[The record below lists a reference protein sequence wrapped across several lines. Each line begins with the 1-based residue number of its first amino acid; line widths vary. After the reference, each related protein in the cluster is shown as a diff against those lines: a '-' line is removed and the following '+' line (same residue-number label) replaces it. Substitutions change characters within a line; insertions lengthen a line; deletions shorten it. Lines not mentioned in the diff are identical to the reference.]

1 MKRILTVQDIS
12 CVGKCSLTVAL
23 PIISA
28 MGIEAAVLP
37 TAVLSTHTAFK
48 KFTFHDLTDEMPT
61 ITSCW
66 NEQNIE
72 FDGLYSG
79 YLGSVRQIDLVIDLY
94 KAFGEGKLKLVDPA
108 MADNGRLYAGF
119 APDFPLQ
126 MARLCSVADIVIP
139 NLTEACFMLGEEYKA
154 FGYGEEYIKK
164 LLLGIVNLGAK
175 KVVITGV
182 AFEEG
187 KLGCCGYDSEKNEFF
202 SYFNNEIT
210 QKFHGTGDTFASV
223 CFGSLISGSTLFD
236 ATKNAADFVCD
247 AIKATLEDER
257 PIDYGVHFEKVL
269 YKLFPQS
276 NEHANRLEGDLN
288 L

>member
-48 KFTFHDLTDEMPT
+48 KFTFCDLTEEIPS
-61 ITSCW
+61 ITDCW
-66 NEQNIE
+66 KEQNIE

-79 YLGSVRQIDLVIDLY
+79 YLGSARQIDLVIELY
-94 KAFGEGKLKLVDPA
+94 KSFGEGKLKLVDPA
-108 MADNGRLYAGF
+108 MADNGKLYAGF
-119 APDFPLQ
+119 SSEFPHE
-126 MARLCSVADIVIP
+126 MARLCAIADVAIP
-139 NLTEACFMLGEEYKA
+139 NLTEACFMLDKEYKSC
-154 FGYGEEYIKK
+154 GYDEEYIKE
-164 LLLGIVNLGAK
+164 LLLGIAALGAT

-187 KLGCCGYDSEKNEFF
+187 KLGCCGYDSTTGEFF

-210 QKFHGTGDTFASV
+210 KKFHGTGDTFASV
-223 CFGSLISGSTLFD
+223 CFGSLILGESLYD
-236 ATKNAADFVCD
+236 ATKKAADFVCN
-247 AIKATLEDER
+247 AIKATVTDER

-269 YKLFPQS
+269 NTLI
-276 NEHANRLEGDLN
+276 
-288 L
+288 

>member
-48 KFTFHDLTDEMPT
+48 SLTFHDLTDEIPA
-61 ITSCW
+61 ISDCW
-66 NEQNIE
+66 ATQNIE

-94 KAFGEGKLKLVDPA
+94 KRFGEGKLKLVDPA
-108 MADNGRLYAGF
+108 MADNGKLYAGF
-119 APDFPLQ
+119 DAKFPLE
-126 MARLCSVADIVIP
+126 MARLCAIADVAIP
-139 NLTEACFMLGEEYKA
+139 NLTEACFMLGKEYKGA
-154 FGYGEEYIKK
+154 GYDEDYVKE
-164 LLLGIVNLGAK
+164 LLLGIANLGAK

-182 AFEEG
+182 AFGEG
-187 KLGCCGYDSEKNEFF
+187 SLGCYGYDSENGEFF
-202 SYFNNEIT
+202 SYLNSEIK
-210 QKFHGTGDTFASV
+210 QRFHGTGDTFASV
-223 CFGSLISGSTLFD
+223 CFGALIGGSSLKD
-236 ATKNAADFVCD
+236 ATKKAADFVCE
-247 AIKATLEDER
+247 AIKATLNDER

-269 YKLFPQS
+269 NKLM
-276 NEHANRLEGDLN
+276 
-288 L
+288 

>member
-48 KFTFHDLTDEMPT
+48 KFTFCDLTEEIPA
-61 ITSCW
+61 ITDCW
-66 NEQNIE
+66 SEQNIE

-94 KAFGEGKLKLVDPA
+94 KTFGAGKLKLVDPA

-119 APDFPLQ
+119 SPEFPLE
-126 MARLCSVADIVIP
+126 MARLCAIADVAIP
-139 NLTEACFMLGEEYKA
+139 NLTEACFMLGKEYRSS
-154 FGYGEEYIKK
+154 GYNEEYIKE
-164 LLLGIVNLGAK
+164 LLLGITNLGAK
-175 KVVITGV
+175 KAVITGV

-187 KLGCCGYDSEKNEFF
+187 TLGCYGYDSESKEFF

-223 CFGSLISGSTLFD
+223 CFGSLINGETLYN
-236 ATKNAADFVCD
+236 ATKKAADFVCN
-247 AIKATLEDER
+247 AIRATLSDER

-269 YKLFPQS
+269 K
-276 NEHANRLEGDLN
+276 N
-288 L
+288 LM

>member
-37 TAVLSTHTAFK
+37 TAVLSTHTAFE
-48 KFTFHDLTDEMPT
+48 KFTFHDLTEEIPT
-61 ITSCW
+61 IANCW
-66 NEQNIE
+66 SEQNIE

-79 YLGSVRQIDLVIDLY
+79 YLGSARQIDLVIELY
-94 KAFGEGKLKLVDPA
+94 KTFGQGKLKLVDPA
-108 MADNGRLYAGF
+108 MADNGKLYAGF
-119 APDFPLQ
+119 AEEFPSQ
-126 MARLCSVADIVIP
+126 MARLCAIADVALP
-139 NLTEACFMLGEEYKA
+139 NLTEACFILGREYKA
-154 FGYGEEYIKK
+154 FGYDEDYIKE
-164 LLLGIVNLGAK
+164 LLFGIAALGAK

-187 KLGCCGYDSEKNEFF
+187 KLGCYGYDSETGEIF

-223 CFGSLISGSTLFD
+223 CFGSLILGESLFD
-236 ATKNAADFVCD
+236 ATKKAADFVCD
-247 AIKATLEDER
+247 AINATLSDER
-257 PIDYGVHFEKVL
+257 PIKYGVHFEKVL
-269 YKLFPQS
+269 K
-276 NEHANRLEGDLN
+276 N
-288 L
+288 LM

>member
-48 KFTFHDLTDEMPT
+48 KFTFRDLTEEIPVIAD
-61 ITSCW
+61 CW
-66 NEQNIE
+66 KEQNIE

-79 YLGSVRQIDLVIDLY
+79 YLGSVRQIDLVIELY

-108 MADNGRLYAGF
+108 MADNGKLYAGF
-119 APDFPLQ
+119 SPEFPSE
-126 MARLCSVADIVIP
+126 MARLCAIADVAIP
-139 NLTEACFMLGEEYKA
+139 NLTEACFMLGKEYKA
-154 FGYGEEYIKK
+154 SGYDEEYIKE
-164 LLLGIVNLGAK
+164 LLLGIASLGAK
-175 KVVITGV
+175 KVVITGI
-182 AFEEG
+182 AEEG
-187 KLGCCGYDSEKNEFF
+187 KLGCCGYDSVSGEFF

-210 QKFHGTGDTFASV
+210 QRFHGTGDTFASV
-223 CFGSLISGSTLFD
+223 CFGSLILGESLFD
-236 ATKNAADFVCD
+236 ATKKAADFVCD
-247 AIKATLEDER
+247 AIKATLSDER

-269 YKLFPQS
+269 K
-276 NEHANRLEGDLN
+276 N
-288 L
+288 LM